1 VSEDNI
7 IKLIQPGNVDD
18 QLTEILRTGARALL
32 AHAVEAIQNR
42 ICGFF
47 SLSDNFR
54 ACVRRRLG
62 KAPPVGVAKY
72 ATINFAEVSKS
83 GNVKMYSPKEC
94 ASRLILRFV
103 NQS

>member
-1 VSEDNI
+1 MVTSE
-7 IKLIQPGNVDD
+7 
-18 QLTEILRTGARALL
+18 
-32 AHAVEAIQNR
+32 
-42 ICGFF
+42 
-47 SLSDNFR
+47 SDNFR

-103 NQS
+103 NQSQDLTMIFGAFEMLASQGDLCVNTSR